1 MNTQS
6 LTVRI
11 LGDSTHLQN
20 QLSRVLEQI
29 EQLQQRIAEVTPAAG
44 EVANGLGR
52 VSTAVRPLQQV
63 ERLLAGVTQ
72 QVRVLSRTPVTLN
85 VSPALQA
92 LQRLK
97 AAIEAVA
104 AVLSALN
111 VSGGGSAVPSG
122 PGLAAPAASP
132 RQFATGGLVT
142 GPTGRD
148 RVPALLS
155 AGEFVLRTE
164 AVRDLGLETLHRL
177 NAGQTVRDDSASTRS
192 APFRSQGAETNVTTN
207 HFGGI
212 TVNVRETADVSRL
225 VRELRWQGIDLRHR
239 RG

>member
-20 QLSRVLEQI
+20 QLSQVLEQVQ
-29 EQLQQRIAEVTPAAG
+29 QLQQTLAEATPAAG
-44 EVANGLGR
+44 DVASGLSR

-63 ERLLAGVTQ
+63 ERQLAGVTQ

-92 LQRLK
+92 LQQLK
-97 AAIEAVA
+97 AAIEAVMA
-104 AVLSALN
+104 LMRALN
-111 VSGGGSAVPSG
+111 GAAGGGG
-122 PGLAAPAASP
+122 GRTMIAPTPAPNGRAY
-132 RQFATGGLVT
+132 ATGGLVT
-142 GPTGRD
+142 GPSGRD
-148 RVPALLS
+148 QVPARLS
-155 AGEFVLRTE
+155 AGEFVLRAE
-164 AVRDLGLETLHRL
+164 AVRDLGLDRLHRL
-177 NAGQTVRDDSASTRS
+177 NAGGMSDGGMSNSRPSPAVTQASE
-192 APFRSQGAETNVTTN
+192 ANVTTN

-212 TVNVRETADVSRL
+212 TVNVRETADVARL